1 MASAFDNET
10 MQQQKMQ
17 KLENREEAKLEAMEE
32 ADAAEKKRHAELE
45 QAEAAEV
52 ANVHFTAVALGQE
65 QQRAK
70 ETKEAGE
77 HRQLE
82 LKQIELRPE
91 MSGQYIRHED
101 KKDISITSESK

>member
-32 ADAAEKKRHAELE
+32 
-45 QAEAAEV
+45 AEAAEV